1 MTAGRTSHAL
11 AAARAALHEFDGAH
25 EQAAR
30 LFEEAAVGWEAW
42 GFVLGRGEALLGA
55 GRCLLAIGRTDAGR
69 ERLTDARAIFAGLSA
84 QPLLARVDALLGD
97 APLEAAR
104 I

>member
-1 MTAGRTSHAL
+1 
-11 AAARAALHEFDGAH
+11 
-25 EQAAR
+25 
-30 LFEEAAVGWEAW
+30 
-42 GFVLGRGEALLGA
+42 
-55 GRCLLAIGRTDAGR
+55 
-69 ERLTDARAIFAGLSA
+69 LSA